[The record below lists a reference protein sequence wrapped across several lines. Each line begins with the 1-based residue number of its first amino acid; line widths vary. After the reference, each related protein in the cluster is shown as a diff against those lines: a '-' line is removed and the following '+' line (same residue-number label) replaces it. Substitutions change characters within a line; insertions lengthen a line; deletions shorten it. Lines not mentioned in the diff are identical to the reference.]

1 MEEKKLN
8 YEDFYRKITSDTHN
22 QNGFPPYVYQ
32 KKVAEHLL
40 NGKNIILSV
49 PTGAGK
55 TWASIMPFLYAKN
68 RTDINFPKKMIYS
81 LPLRALCNSIS
92 EDVNKA
98 IENTNFEGLSAIQTG
113 EFSEDKY
120 FEKDIIFSTIDQ
132 TLSNFLCF
140 PLPLSQR
147 QANVNAGA
155 LIGSYLVFDEFH
167 LLDGDRSMATTLGML
182 RMLGKLSRFCIMTA
196 TLSDDFM
203 TKIKGALDDIEIVTL
218 DGFDEDI
225 AKIGSLKVPENKSS
239 KKEIEVV
246 KGIIRAE
253 KIKENHIDK
262 TIVICNRVETA
273 QRVYLE
279 LEYWAK
285 EKNINLI
292 CLHSRFFDRHRKA
305 AEKQLKVL
313 FGKDVKDQKTN
324 SILISTQVIEA
335 GMDIS
340 CEVMHTEIAP
350 INALLQRLGRCA
362 RYTGEY
368 GKVFVYD
375 VLEEEEKAKIDV
387 KDFKNLSKEDKTE
400 IRKLKNLYLPYKK
413 DLCIKTLEYLS
424 QKKYQQLNEDITIEL
439 VNEILKQ
446 EEKEIWEAISDGY
459 KMKEIRDSW
468 RTSVEKKFGAKNL
481 YRELIRDIQ
490 STEVIIIDNRDF
502 AVKMPFSL
510 ESVGIFKWS
519 VIKWI
524 KEIFEE
530 YQHRFDEEDDTF
542 WIVGVIRD
550 KEDLFLDLD
559 ENEMEY
565 EFHPLKDIE
574 AVKETHETLFL
585 NKELFHYHHSIGFNK
600 VGKGEE
606 KSNFKDRQDKEQVI
620 HAYRKDTFIE
630 HTEGLLGA
638 FEQNFSKKKQF
649 GKQQLD
655 FVFNAFNERLKSKVD
670 FEKLIQLILILHDY
684 GKLDDKWQNWMQTYQ
699 KALSEF
705 EVSPFTYQKNLT
717 LGHTGF
723 DSKEQ
728 KEQLGEQYQ
737 NIIKEVEKS
746 IKKKLKGG
754 RPRHSGVGALV
765 IFDVLEDWLG
775 SDKLWEKL
783 FVPAA
788 YAIARHHG
796 VSNVSSPKFFVSDH
810 NYQSI
815 NHLLEKYGFGNYNL
829 SQKEKAEEL
838 EDFTSYSQS
847 SFLMYLFFVRILR
860 LCDQKATDDFEKYL
874 N

>member
-1 MEEKKLN
+1 MKNLIEEFK
-8 YEDFYRKITSDTHN
+8 DFNEKISS
-22 QNGFPPYVYQ
+22 FPPYDYQ
-32 KKVAEHLL
+32 SKVAEHLL

-55 TWASIMPFLYAKN
+55 TWASIMPFLFTKN
-68 RTDINFPKKMIYS
+68 QTDINFPKKMIYS

-98 IENTNFEGLSAIQTG
+98 IENTAFKGLSAIQTG

-147 QANVNAGA
+147 QANINAGA

-167 LLDGDRSMATTLGML
+167 LLDGERSMATTLGML
-182 RMLGKLSRFCIMTA
+182 RMLGSLSRFCIMTA

-203 TKIKGALDDIEIVTL
+203 DKLKGALDNVEIVTL
-218 DGFDEDI
+218 NGFEKDKK
-225 AKIGSLKVPENKSS
+225 KIGSLKPKDGKVC
-239 KKEIEVV
+239 KKEIEVAN
-246 KGIIRAE
+246 GIIKAD

-279 LEYWAK
+279 LEDWAK
-285 EKNINLI
+285 ERNVNLI

-305 AEKQLKVL
+305 TEKQLKLL
-313 FGKDVKDQKTN
+313 FGKDVKGKKTN

-350 INALLQRLGRCA
+350 INALLQRVGRCA

-375 VLEEEEKAKIDV
+375 VLEEEEKAKIEV
-387 KDFKNLSKEDKTE
+387 EDFKNLSKEDKAE
-400 IRKLKNLYLPYKK
+400 IRRLRNKYLPYKEK
-413 DLCIKTLEYLS
+413 LCVKTLKYLS
-424 QKKYQQLNEDITIEL
+424 QEKYQKLNEAITIEL
-439 VNEILKQ
+439 VNEILEQ
-446 EEKEIWEAISDGY
+446 EEKEIWNGISDGY
-459 KMKEIRDSW
+459 KIKEIKNAW
-468 RTSVEKKFGAKNL
+468 RTSVEDKFGAKNL
-481 YRELIRDIQ
+481 YRELVRDIQ
-490 STEVIIIDNRDF
+490 STEVVIIDNPDF
-502 AVKMPFSL
+502 AVKVPFSL

-519 VIKWI
+519 MIKWI
-524 KEIFEE
+524 KEVFEE
-530 YQHRFDEEDDTF
+530 HQHKFDDESDF

-559 ENEMEY
+559 ENEIKY
-565 EFHPLKDIE
+565 EFHSLKDIE

-585 NKELFHYHHSIGFNK
+585 NYKLFSYHHLIGFNK
-600 VGKGEE
+600 QNKGKE
-606 KSNFKDRQDKEQVI
+606 KSDFKDRKDKEQFI
-620 HAYRKDTFIE
+620 HAYRKDTFIQ

-638 FEQNFSKKKQF
+638 FEQGFIRNNQLNFV
-649 GKQQLD
+649 L
-655 FVFNAFNERLKSKVD
+655 NAFNKKLKSKVD
-670 FEKLIQLILILHDY
+670 FKKLIQLILILHDY
-684 GKLDDKWQNWMQTYQ
+684 GKLDDRWQRWMQTYQ
-699 KALSEF
+699 KALSEL
-705 EVSPFTYQKNLT
+705 ENSPFTYQDKLA

-723 DSKEQ
+723 DTKEE
-728 KEQLGEQYQ
+728 KERLGQQYEEVV
-737 NIIKEVEKS
+737 KSVEKS
-746 IKKKLKGG
+746 IKEKLKGG
-754 RPRHSGVGALV
+754 RPRHSGVGAWV
-765 IFDVLEDWLG
+765 IFDVLEEWLG
-775 SDKLWEKL
+775 SDKLWDKL

-796 VSNVSSPKFFVSDH
+796 MSNDSSPDFSISNH
-810 NYQSI
+810 NYQAI
-815 NHLLEKYGFGNYNL
+815 KHLLNKYGFGDYKL
-829 SQKEKAEEL
+829 SQKEDKNEL
-838 EDFTSYSQS
+838 DDFTSYRHSN
-847 SFLMYLFFVRILR
+847 FLMYLFFVRILR

-874 N
+874 SE